1 MNGNF
6 PMKKP
11 LRWIYDEVV
20 KLWLMVDVLGLAGL
34 PLKMERVK
42 IDFYLPGRE
51 RSLCCRIV

>member
-1 MNGNF
+1 MTCSRLSALMNGNF

-34 PLKMERVK
+34 P
-42 IDFYLPGRE
+42 P
-51 RSLCCRIV
+51 